1 MSCQLQQSGLNE
13 HMTTLHI
20 LCPYPTFD
28 EVPCHLHVS
37 CLSGCK
43 GQTVL
48 MPLRVWATCVEQGLW
63 SSWYGSHGPEIVHV
77 WFEDSVQSPGGA
89 PVVEE
94 PDHLPRP
101 RLVGCKV
108 TGDPN
113 VPANQWT
120 WEAQV

>member
-1 MSCQLQQSGLNE
+1 M
-13 HMTTLHI
+13 
-20 LCPYPTFD
+20 
-28 EVPCHLHVS
+28 
-37 CLSGCK
+37 
-43 GQTVL
+43 
-48 MPLRVWATCVEQGLW
+48 
-63 SSWYGSHGPEIVHV
+63 HV

-89 PVVEE
+89 PVLEE

-120 WEAQV
+120 WEAQVRGSLGSTAVLVKWLRELQAWSADQTKGEAYSDLHINFSE